1 MISAL
6 ITAVMASVTAA
17 VSGTTHEVT
26 TRTPPH
32 GAPPRLVWRPQADAF
47 GPARK
52 ATARVPR
59 SLATVRMTFA
69 VEIWGESVA
78 QVETLREAVLRG
90 LHATVPGSWQALGG
104 AWAEPGMVDA
114 GELYTLTCA
123 VSGQQHDSPVTTSTL
138 TDAAITPPTA
148 PVPGEIDS
156 GDTTP

>member
-6 ITAVMASVTAA
+6 ITAVMASVAAA

-52 ATARVPR
+52 ATAPVPR

-90 LHATVPGSWQALGG
+90 LHATAPGSWQALGG
-104 AWAEPGMVDA
+104 VWAEPGMVDA

-123 VSGQQHDSPVTTSTL
+123 VSGQQHDATPATETL
-138 TDAAITPPTA
+138 TDAALTPPA
-148 PVPGEIDS
+148 SSDAGELDS
-156 GDTTP
+156 GDTT